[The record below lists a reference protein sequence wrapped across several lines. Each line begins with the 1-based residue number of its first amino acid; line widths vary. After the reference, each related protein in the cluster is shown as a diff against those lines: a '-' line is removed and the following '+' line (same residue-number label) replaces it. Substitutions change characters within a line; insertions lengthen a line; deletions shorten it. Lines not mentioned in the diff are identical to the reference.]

1 MMNTAEGTYGRSG
14 ERSERFP
21 NQMFKYNRANFSY
34 QEMFERRR
42 TEGDLFAVFQDDMGE
57 IRVEYARVEDY
68 EEFAFGQIERSSA
81 SQRRGLSVEDVF
93 LLIGCTM
100 MSRIH
105 EYEFDNFVHLLDH
118 DLKQLFDMRKVIE
131 WTNMNK
137 SFFSS
142 PAEDAVLADAEDQAS
157 LHEEYAR
164 VGGAGTGAL

>member
-1 MMNTAEGTYGRSG
+1 MMNTDEGTFGRSG

-21 NQMFKYNRANFSY
+21 NRMFKYNRANLSY
-34 QEMFERRR
+34 KEMFERRR
-42 TEGDLFAVFQDDMGE
+42 EEGDLFAVFQNDMGE

-68 EEFAFGQIERSSA
+68 EEFAFEQIRRSSA
-81 SQRRGLSVEDVF
+81 SQRRGLTPEDIY

-105 EYEFDNFVHLLDH
+105 EYEFDNFVHLLDFE
-118 DLKQLFDMRKVIE
+118 LMQMFDMRKVIE

-157 LHEEYAR
+157 LHEEYER